1 MARIIIVGGAS
12 GTGRAAVRSFRA
24 QGDDVLLVDSAPDA
38 EQVTAESGMG
48 RIVLLA
54 ADPADP
60 ETPTRAADMAVDHFG
75 GIDCLVVVTAL
86 MKSAPLAEWDAA
98 LWDQSDA
105 VNLRMPFLFARAAA
119 PHLARSDN
127 PAIIFISSTAALR
140 GQSGSPAYQTAK
152 AGLAG
157 LCRSLTAALGPQG
170 VRVNCVLP
178 GWIDTPFSNAF
189 WAMQPD
195 PAAKR
200 AEVESRIPL
209 GRLGLP
215 EEVASV
221 ILFLAS
227 TAARYIAGTE
237 IIVDGGHVAV

>member
-1 MARIIIVGGAS
+1 MASIIIVGGAS
-12 GTGRAAVRSFRA
+12 GTGRAAVQSFRA
-24 QGDDVLLVDSAPDA
+24 QGDDVLLVDASPDADLVAAESAP
-38 EQVTAESGMG
+38 G
-48 RIVLLA
+48 RILLLA

-60 ETPTRAADMAVDHFG
+60 ATPGRAAEMAAERFG

-86 MKSAPLAEWDAA
+86 MKSASLAEWTAEQ
-98 LWDQSDA
+98 WDQSDA
-105 VNLRMPFLFARAAA
+105 VNLRMPFLFAQAAA
-119 PHLARSDN
+119 PHLGRSGN
-127 PAIIFISSTAALR
+127 AAIIFISSTAALR
-140 GQSGSPAYQTAK
+140 GQAGSPAYQTAK

-189 WAMQPD
+189 WATQPD
-195 PAAKR
+195 PAASR
-200 AEVESRIPL
+200 AAVEARIPL
-209 GRLGLP
+209 GRLGQP

-227 TAARYIAGTE
+227 PAARYVAGTE